1 MNNNE
6 DVKKGTNLE
15 NDSEYSLAKTI
26 SYASLWFTDATIL
39 AFFGLVVFYFY
50 EVEVGLDVALVAVAF
65 VIFAI
70 WNMINDPL
78 LGYLTEKPRS
88 QKLIMKYGFRT
99 PLIIVSDIFLII
111 VFFLIFLPPDSTG
124 VAGQMIVFLYMVIL
138 VCLMDACYTIYNS
151 HMAAGAINM
160 FTKDNDRR
168 KVGAIAIILSVLGT
182 VSVSA
187 IIVPNFIVYGDR
199 QSFVLAAGMTAVVM
213 IINIIVYSY
222 GIIEPKNIKEYYITG
237 RDIEKGEQISMK
249 EVIKTALQNKNFIVY
264 ITTYLCFAIAY
275 NLFYASQVYFYKDVL
290 KVDFGYF
297 MYSMI
302 AFFIGFLIGMPIWLT
317 IAKKYG
323 HSNVYGVGYILF
335 GCVFFSFL
343 WVATLI
349 EVYIYMFIGGL
360 TYAASQG
367 ILIPVQGDTY
377 DEITS
382 KIGVHQEATLQG
394 ITNFFIRLA
403 YLFVGVIIAVVHIM
417 TDYNPDP
424 HATQSALAI
433 LGVRIHSSIIPG
445 IFLIIGGISFLLI
458 YDLKGGKKQKM
469 KDQLKKI
476 MEGNN

>member
-1 MNNNE
+1 MNE
-6 DVKKGTNLE
+6 KEETNLE
-15 NDSEYSLAKTI
+15 NASEYSLAKMI
-26 SYASLWFTDATIL
+26 SYGSLWFTDATIL

-50 EVEVGLDVALVAVAF
+50 EVEMGLDVVLVAVAF

-111 VFFLIFLPPDSTG
+111 VFFLIFLPPEGTG
-124 VAGQMIVFLYMVIL
+124 EGSQLIIFLYMVIL

-160 FTKDNDRR
+160 FTSDNDRR
-168 KVGAIAIILSVLGT
+168 KVGAVAIILSVLGT
-182 VSVSA
+182 VAVSA

-213 IINIIVYSY
+213 IFNIIVYSY

-249 EVIKTALQNKNFIVY
+249 EVLKTALQNRNFIVY
-264 ITTYLCFAIAY
+264 ITTFLCFAIAY

-290 KVDFGYF
+290 KLDFGYF
-297 MYSMI
+297 MYGMI
-302 AFFIGFLIGMPIWLT
+302 AFFIGFLIGIPLWLN
-317 IAKKYG
+317 IAKRYG
-323 HSNVYGVGYILF
+323 HSNIYGVGYILL
-335 GCVFFSFL
+335 GCVFFAFL
-343 WVATLI
+343 WLTTLI
-349 EVYIYMFIGGL
+349 ELYVYMFLGGI
-360 TYAASQG
+360 TFAASQI
-367 ILIPVQGDTY
+367 ILLPVQGDTY

-403 YLFVGVIIAVVHIM
+403 YLFIGVIIAVVHIL

-424 HATQSALAI
+424 HANQTPLAI
-433 LGVRIHSSIIPG
+433 LGVRIHSGLIPA
-445 IFLIIGGISFLLI
+445 IFLIIGGLSFLLI
-458 YDLKGGKKQKM
+458 YDLKGDKKLKM
-469 KDQLKKI
+469 KEQLKKI
-476 MEGNN
+476 MEGNV

>member
-1 MNNNE
+1 MNSGE
-6 DVKKGTNLE
+6 GIKKELELE
-15 NDSEYSLAKTI
+15 NASEYSLAKTI
-26 SYASLWFTDATIL
+26 SYGSLWFTDNMIL

-50 EVEVGLDVALVAVAF
+50 EVEVGLDVVLVAVAF

-99 PLIIVSDIFLII
+99 PLIIISDIFLII
-111 VFFLIFLPPDSTG
+111 IFFLIFLPPEG
-124 VAGQMIVFLYMVIL
+124 GQVIIFFYMVIM
-138 VCLMDACYTIYNS
+138 VCLMDTCYTIYNS

-160 FTKDNDRR
+160 FTSDNDRR
-168 KVGAIAIILSVLGT
+168 KVGAFAIILSTLGL
-182 VSVSA
+182 VVVSA

-199 QSFVLAAGMTAVVM
+199 QSFVLAAGMTAIVM
-213 IINIIVYSY
+213 IINILVYSY
-222 GIIEPKNIKEYYITG
+222 GIIEPKNVKEYYITG

-249 EVIKTALQNKNFIVY
+249 EVLKTAMKNKNFIVY
-264 ITTYLCFAIAY
+264 ITTFLFFAIAY
-275 NLFYASQVYFYKDVL
+275 NLFYVSQVYFYKDVL
-290 KVDFGYF
+290 KIDFGYF

-302 AFFIGFLIGMPIWLT
+302 AFFIGFLIGMPLWLN

-335 GCVFFSFL
+335 GCVFFVFL
-343 WVATLI
+343 WVTTII
-349 EVYIYMFIGGL
+349 ELYVYMFIGGIM
-360 TYAASQG
+360 YAASAS
-367 ILIPVQGDTY
+367 ILIPVQGDTF

-403 YLFVGVIIAVVHIM
+403 YLFIGIIIALVHIL

-424 HATQSALAI
+424 HAVQSPLAI
-433 LGVRIHSSIIPG
+433 LGVRIHSGLIPA
-445 IFLIIGGISFLLI
+445 IFLIIGGVSFLLI
-458 YDLKGGKKQKM
+458 YDLKGDKKLKM
-469 KDQLKKI
+469 KQQLKKI
-476 MEGNN
+476 MDGNV

>member
-6 DVKKGTNLE
+6 NVKKETDLE
-15 NDSEYSLAKTI
+15 NASEYSLLKTI
-26 SYASLWFTDATIL
+26 SYGSLWFTDATIL

-50 EVEVGLDVALVAVAF
+50 EVEVGLDVTLVAVAF

-78 LGYLTEKPRS
+78 LGYLTEKPRA

-99 PLIIVSDIFLII
+99 PLILISDIFLII
-111 VFFLIFLPPDSTG
+111 IFFLIFLPPENTG
-124 VAGQMIVFLYMVIL
+124 EGSQLIIFLYMVIL
-138 VCLMDACYTIYNS
+138 VCLMDAFYTIYNS

-160 FTKDNDRR
+160 FTKDTERR
-168 KVGAIAIILSVLGT
+168 KVGAIAIILSALGT
-182 VSVSA
+182 VAVSA

-199 QSFVLAAGMTAVVM
+199 QSFVLAAGMTAAVM
-213 IINIIVYSY
+213 VINIIVYSY
-222 GIIEPKNIKEYYITG
+222 GIIEPKNVKEYYITG

-249 EVIKTALQNKNFIVY
+249 EVIKTAMKNKNFIVY
-264 ITTYLCFAIAY
+264 ITTFLFFAIAY

-297 MYSMI
+297 MYGMI
-302 AFFIGFLIGMPIWLT
+302 AFFIGFLIGMVLWLN

-335 GCVFFSFL
+335 GCVFFTFL
-343 WVATLI
+343 WVTSLL
-349 EVYIYMFIGGL
+349 ELYIYMFIGGIM
-360 TYAASQG
+360 YAASAS
-367 ILIPVQGDTY
+367 ILLPVQADTY

-424 HATQSALAI
+424 HAAQTPLAI
-433 LGVRIHSSIIPG
+433 LGVRIHSGLIPA

-458 YDLKGGKKQKM
+458 YDLKDDKRLKM
-469 KDQLKKI
+469 KEQLKKI
-476 MEGNN
+476 MEGNV